1 MALRIQNDRCPFV
14 TGGNVSGSEVI
25 TFGWILCVIKSV
37 LIFIGFVLLGK
48 IERII
53 ITKAIFFHIFFTNS
67 IFTKVN
73 PNRPYPLTLSLL
85 THSLSKLTKSS
96 FSYFTH

>member
-25 TFGWILCVIKSV
+25 TFGWILCVIKGV
-37 LIFIGFVLLGK
+37 LISIDFVLCTIG
-48 IERII
+48 RII
-53 ITKAIFFHIFFTNS
+53 ITKAIFFPIFFTNS